1 MSKELDE
8 YYAIDR
14 LATQAGGYVTPPTE
28 DEIAYTNL
36 LFDICRQFHIRYYSA
51 TAKEKNFVEKV
62 TRVTWAK
69 MQEAKTGKKQDVR
82 PAFTV

>member
-28 DEIAYTNL
+28 DGIAYTNL

-51 TAKEKNFVEKV
+51 TAKEKNFVEEV
-62 TRVTWAK
+62 ARVTWAK
-69 MQEAKTGKKQDVR
+69 MQEAKIGQKQDVR